1 MRAEQIH
8 AKIYAGRGKAALR
21 LGVSYDVWRPVKAGD
36 PFTNQIATI
45 KAAFNSG
52 DNNYT
57 KPNMP
62 GEAYWFADLD
72 GRLTKAGDY
81 LTHPEDPRNI
91 KFIAGQQLLLP
102 IVVVDCNRAIRLSR
116 PVTPSGA
123 AAVGAMGYSGRC
135 DSAMESTDMLGAS
148 GLGVGGKFIG
158 WPCSIL
164 FGSGKLKN
172 SAALPSGTPNQMG
185 WSILLPPS
193 VPIVINVGDRITDD
207 LGRNYITDQAELTD
221 LGWRIAATEV
231 HA

>member
-21 LGVSYDVWRPVKAGD
+21 LGVSYDVWRPAQAAD

-52 DNNYT
+52 DNTY
-57 KPNMP
+57 KMPNMP
-62 GEAYWFADLD
+62 GEAYWFADID

-81 LTHPEDPRNI
+81 LTHAEDPTNI

-102 IVVVDCNRAIRLSR
+102 IVAVDCNRSVRLSR
-116 PVTPSGA
+116 PVAPSGA
-123 AAVGAMGYSGRC
+123 AAVGAMGYSGLC
-135 DSAMESTDMLGAS
+135 DSAAESVDMLGTS
-148 GLGVGGKFIG
+148 EKVTGGKMIG

-164 FGSGKLKN
+164 VGKGSLKN
-172 SAALPSGTPNQMG
+172 SAALPAGTRNQMG
-185 WSILLPPS
+185 WLILLPPS
-193 VPIVINVGDRITDD
+193 IPIVVNVGDRITDD
-207 LGRNYITDQAELTD
+207 LGRLYVVDQAEQTD
-221 LGWRIAATEV
+221 LGWRIYATEV